1 MFASIA
7 IDVLSN
13 NLKDTYTYHIPEEF
27 EKFIGIGSRVMV
39 DFGVRKILGY
49 VVELKEETD
58 FNGQVR
64 DIVEVL
70 DFSNELTIEQVEI
83 AKKISNDINCSL
95 SKALD
100 AMYPSFL
107 KSKYRRF
114 ISIKDFENLDP
125 NIALLFRDKKKLILT
140 SELIKT
146 YPKIKKEI
154 ERGTLELD
162 HDVFTYGRRRY
173 LKSYSVNKHTF
184 NVYEGFSG
192 VKKKL
197 VDYLLVKEE
206 ALLDEIK
213 DAVGCSSYL
222 INSLVK
228 QEILNVEE
236 KPIIIK
242 SEKDKISL
250 RNRDFN
256 FDQKAIKDKF
266 TNLSNKPFL
275 FYTNDEKFSLEL
287 YLDICI
293 DMILKD
299 KKVVIVTPTL
309 INNYNVYHYL
319 KNNLMGFSVLNF
331 SSDMPNSD
339 YYSNYLRLLNDDA
352 EVIVTTK
359 VGAMLPFNNVGV
371 FIVVDEANF
380 NYINEMTP
388 KFNTVEILKFRAK
401 YHNAKI
407 ILASN
412 PLTVENYYNYFKAE
426 YNILKYII
434 PNNHYATLVSMYE
447 EAATDHAVIS
457 RQLETKLRNAF
468 HNNKQSM
475 LILNARGYSNHLICR
490 SCGHIAKCPKCNIP
504 LTYFKEKEE
513 IKCRYCGGKIESLQC
528 KCGNDA
534 YSMLGLGLEMVKEKV
549 QELFPTARILL
560 IDSDTLRDY
569 EDYQEIVI
577 KIETK
582 EVDIIIGTNNIIT
595 MNNYGNFSLV
605 GLIAV
610 DNLLNTS
617 DYRASYNTFSLIS
630 NAIKS
635 SDVVIQG
642 YNLDHYAIKYGI
654 NSDFVNFYNNE
665 IKVRESFKYPPYY
678 EVNRLIITGDYKNM
692 YHAANYLKKVYGTLM
707 QDTNLCLGPTYIK
720 TRKGVQLIL
729 KHQNYEKV
737 INLINEV
744 SNKFSNNNVLFNY
757 ERYPRTFS

>member
-7 IDVLSN
+7 IDVLTNS
-13 NLKDTYTYHIPEEF
+13 LKDTYTYHIPEEF
-27 EKFIGIGSRVMV
+27 EDFIGIGSRVMV
-39 DFGVRKILGY
+39 DFGVRKVLGY
-49 VVELKEETD
+49 VVELKEQAD
-58 FNGQVR
+58 YSGQVR

-70 DFSNELTIEQVEI
+70 DFSNELTNEQVEM
-83 AKKISNDINCSL
+83 AKKIANDTYCQL
-95 SKALD
+95 SKAMD
-100 AMYPSFL
+100 AMFPSFL
-107 KSKYRRF
+107 KSKFRRF
-114 ISIKDFENLDP
+114 ISIKDFDNLDP
-125 NIALLFRDKKKLILT
+125 HIAILFRDKKKIILT
-140 SELIKT
+140 SELLKEN
-146 YPKIKKEI
+146 PRIKKEI

-162 HDVFTYGRRRY
+162 HDVFTYGRRK
-173 LKSYSVNKHTF
+173 LVKIYSVNTNTF
-184 NVYEGFSG
+184 NVYEKFTG
-192 VKKKL
+192 VRRKL
-197 VDYLLVKEE
+197 IDYLLVKAE

-213 DAVGCSSYL
+213 DAIGCSTYL
-222 INSLVK
+222 VNSLVK

-236 KPIIIK
+236 KALVFK
-242 SEKDKISL
+242 GEKDKISL
-250 RNRDFN
+250 KNRDFN
-256 FDQKAIKDKF
+256 FDQRQIKEKF
-266 TNLSNKPFL
+266 NNLSNKPFL
-275 FYTNDEKFSLEL
+275 FYSNDDKFNLEL

-299 KKVVIVTPTL
+299 KKVLIVTPTL
-309 INNYNVYHYL
+309 IQNYNVYHYL
-319 KNNLMGFSVLNF
+319 KNNLIGFSVLNF

-352 EVIVTTK
+352 EVVVTTK
-359 VGAMLPFNNVGV
+359 VGAFLPMDNIGAIV
-371 FIVVDEANF
+371 VVDESNF

-388 KFNTVEILKFRAK
+388 KYNTVEILKFRAK

-434 PNNHYATLVSMYE
+434 PNKYEASLVSMYE
-447 EAATDHAVIS
+447 EAVTDHSIIS
-457 RQLETKLRNAF
+457 RTLEDKLKRAL
-468 HNNKQSM
+468 NNGKQAM
-475 LILNARGYSNHLICR
+475 LILNSRGYSNHLICR

-504 LTYFKEKEE
+504 LTYFKEKDE

-528 KCGNDA
+528 KCGNDS
-534 YSMLGLGLEMVKEKV
+534 YSMLGIGLEMVQEKV
-549 QELFPTARILL
+549 RELFPTAKVLL

-582 EVDIIIGTNNIIT
+582 EVDIIIGTNNVIS
-595 MNNYGNFSLV
+595 MNNYGDFSIV

-630 NAIKS
+630 NVIKN

-654 NSDFVNFYNNE
+654 VSNFVDFYNDE
-665 IKVRESFKYPPYY
+665 IKVREAFKYPPYY
-678 EVNRLIITGDYKNM
+678 EVNRLIISGEYKTM
-692 YHAANYLKKVYGTLM
+692 YHAANYFKKAYGVLM
-707 QDTNLCLGPTYIK
+707 GDPNLCLGPIYVK

-729 KHQNYEKV
+729 KHHNYEKV

-744 SNKFSNNNVLFNY
+744 SNKFGNILFNF
-757 ERYPRTFS
+757 ERYPRSFG

>member
-7 IDVLSN
+7 IDVLTN

-49 VVELKEETD
+49 VVELKEESD
-58 FNGQVR
+58 YDGDVR

-70 DFSNELTIEQVEI
+70 DFSNELTLEQVEI
-83 AKKISNDINCSL
+83 AKKISSDINCSL

-100 AMYPSFL
+100 AMFPSFL
-107 KSKYRRF
+107 KSKFRRF
-114 ISIKDFENLDP
+114 ITIKDFDNLDP
-125 NIALLFRDKKKLILT
+125 NIALLFKDKKRIILT
-140 SELIKT
+140 SELIRE

-154 ERGTLELD
+154 DRKTLELE

-173 LKSYSVNKHTF
+173 LKVYSVNKHTF
-184 NVYEGFSG
+184 NVYEKFSG
-192 VKKKL
+192 IKKKL
-197 VDYLLVKEE
+197 IDYLLVKEE

-213 DAVGCSSYL
+213 DAIGCSSYL
-222 INSLVK
+222 VNSLVK
-228 QEILNVEE
+228 QEILNVDE
-236 KPIIIK
+236 KLIIPKI
-242 SEKDKISL
+242 EKDKISL

-256 FDQKAIKDKF
+256 FDQRAIKDKF

-299 KKVVIVTPTL
+299 KKVMIVTPTL
-309 INNYNVYHYL
+309 INNYTVYHYI

-359 VGAMLPFNNVGV
+359 VGAMLPVDNLGAI
-371 FIVVDEANF
+371 IVVDEANF

-388 KFNTVEILKFRAK
+388 KFNTVEVLKFRAK

-434 PNNHYATLVSMYE
+434 PNKYQATLVSMYD
-447 EAATDHAVIS
+447 EAATDHAIIS

-468 HNNKQSM
+468 HNNMQSM

-513 IKCRYCGGKIESLQC
+513 IKCRYCGGKIESLHC
-528 KCGNDA
+528 KCGNDS
-534 YSMLGLGLEMVKEKV
+534 YSMLGIGLEMVKEKV
-549 QELFPTARILL
+549 LELFPTAKVLI
-560 IDSDTLRDY
+560 IDSDTLKDY
-569 EDYQEIVI
+569 DDYQEIVV

-582 EVDIIIGTNNIIT
+582 EVDIIIGTNNIIS
-595 MNNYGNFSLV
+595 MNNYGKFSLV

-635 SDVVIQG
+635 SDIVIQG
-642 YNLDHYAIKYGI
+642 YNLDHYAIKYGVT
-654 NSDFVNFYNNE
+654 SDFVSFYNDE
-665 IKVRESFKYPPYY
+665 IKVREAFKYPPFY
-678 EVNRLIITGDYKNM
+678 EVNRLIISGDYKNM

-729 KHQNYEKV
+729 KHRNYEKV

-744 SNKFSNNNVLFNY
+744 SNKFSNNNVLFNF
-757 ERYPRTFS
+757 ERYPRSFN